1 MSETIHFPVSEPI
14 IRTGDIPALSKAV
27 TKTCEAVGEVAR
39 QNLVLAEAVSA
50 LSERIAALEGRLA

>member
-1 MSETIHFPVSEPI
+1 MSEPI

-27 TKTCEAVGEVAR
+27 TKTCESVGEVAR

-50 LSERIAALEGRLA
+50 LSKRIEVLERRTP